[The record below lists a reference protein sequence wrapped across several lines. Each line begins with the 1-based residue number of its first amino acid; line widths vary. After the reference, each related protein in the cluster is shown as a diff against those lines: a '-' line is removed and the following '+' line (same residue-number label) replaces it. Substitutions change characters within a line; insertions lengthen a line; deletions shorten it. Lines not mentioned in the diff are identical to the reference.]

1 MNILTGDY
9 FARLKK
15 TPKIILADNTAYTM
29 STETHESAMSGN
41 KGPVSEDVY
50 EQPQDFS
57 DSQELDEIDPSEF
70 SQENIE
76 RIYR

>member
-1 MNILTGDY
+1 
-9 FARLKK
+9 
-15 TPKIILADNTAYTM
+15 
-29 STETHESAMSGN
+29 MSGN

-50 EQPQDFS
+50 EQPQTFS
-57 DSQELDEIDPSEF
+57 NSRELDEIDPSEF